1 MTDEGRIEGPK
12 THPLHISK
20 SIPDP
25 DTAEL
30 RGGSNIIFS
39 FYRFLELR
47 DLPSL
52 PPEDVK
58 FLELKGCLHVPTGPI
73 LDEFV
78 RQYFLHVHPCLPV
91 IDEAQ
96 FWQMYSLRGGGSG
109 RNRSISLFIF
119 QAMLFASCA
128 VRFLVHTLV
137 LPLLRYGSSSCRL
150 VRSRRLGT
158 QIRVPRATRCIGE
171 QRYISLPKLYIVAV
185 RN

>member
-1 MTDEGRIEGPK
+1 V
-12 THPLHISK
+12 
-20 SIPDP
+20 
-25 DTAEL
+25 

-96 FWQMYSLRGGGSG
+96 FWQMYSPRGAGPG
-109 RNRSISLFIF
+109 RNRTISLFIF

-128 VRFLVHTLV
+128 VRI
-137 LPLLRYGSSSCRL
+137 PLLWSVPAADRNLVRLPQHNQEGWIPRYAYRAQHAISSSQ
-150 VRSRRLGT
+150 G
-158 QIRVPRATRCIGE
+158 
-171 QRYISLPKLYIVAV
+171 ISIQKKQPAIS
-185 RN
+185 